1 MKTFLLQEE
10 EEEEEEEHLAVSNS
24 GVGIMKY
31 GLFFSMELR
40 SSSALLLGK
49 LDLIQLEEFR
59 VLDRYIATSGTVG
72 NQAQGSQAAKGRGVI
87 PRQDQVSLSNYKID
101 TTPINLPGVKGV
113 EGTFYRITPYMVKF
127 KSGIER
133 GDFGIHFDA
142 NVPGSAGCIVIR
154 NRPAYKEFE
163 VQMAKIAAEGVKQ
176 IPLLIEY
183 AY

>member
-1 MKTFLLQEE
+1 
-10 EEEEEEEHLAVSNS
+10 
-24 GVGIMKY
+24 MKY
-31 GLFFSMELR
+31 GLFFSMELKAA
-40 SSSALLLGK
+40 SSLQVGK
-49 LDLIQLEEFR
+49 LDLIQLDEFR
-59 VLDRYIATSGTVG
+59 VIDRYIATSGTAG
-72 NQAQGSQAAKGRGVI
+72 NQSQASQAAKGKGVI
-87 PRQDQVSLSNYKID
+87 PRQDQVSLSNYKVD
-101 TTPINLPGVKGV
+101 TVPINLPGVKGV
-113 EGTFYRITPYMVKF
+113 EGTFYRITPFMVRF